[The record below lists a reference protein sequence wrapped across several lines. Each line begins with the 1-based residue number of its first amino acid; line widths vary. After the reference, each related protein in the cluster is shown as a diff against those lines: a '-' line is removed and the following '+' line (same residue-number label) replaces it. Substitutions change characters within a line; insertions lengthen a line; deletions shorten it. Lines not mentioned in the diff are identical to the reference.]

1 MKFEDDTGER
11 IDCLVKELR
20 MRLWLSSSF
29 TIHAVPGLAS
39 SLCLIRF
46 TSPPFTG

>member
-11 IDCLVKELR
+11 IDCLVKEL
-20 MRLWLSSSF
+20 RLWLSSSF

-39 SLCLIRF
+39 SLCLIRL